1 MRKYERSEWI
11 ANVNCNFCGTAY
23 TPKRRFVQKYC
34 CESCRV
40 MACRERK
47 NGYLVNELS
56 GIDKP
61 QDTKNMVTN
70 AQVLIQL
77 NSLKTDLKADLKTI
91 NSKTNWMLLIEIISL
106 LKQFY
111 DTWSLKKANERSDDE
126 LKALKLIVITQ
137 LGSNKKDLAL
147 LKEMT
152 KQLHPKISPLLDK
165 VF

>member
-11 ANVNCNFCGTAY
+11 ANVNCNFCGTTY

-34 CESCRV
+34 SESCRV

-47 NGYLVNELS
+47 NGYLSNELS

-61 QDTKNMVTN
+61 GNTKNMVTN
-70 AQVLIQL
+70 ARVLTEL

-91 NSKTNWMLLIEIISL
+91 NSKANWMLLIEIASL
-106 LKQFY
+106 LKQFF
-111 DTWSLKKANERSDDE
+111 DTWNLKTEIERNKID
-126 LKALKLIVITQ
+126 LKALKVIVVQQ
-137 LGSNKKDLAL
+137 LGSNKKDLAF

-152 KQLHPKISPLLDK
+152 KNLHPTISPFLDK
-165 VF
+165 VL